1 MNLVPPQG
9 TVLGS
14 LEIEEVYFYYEGPRF
29 FAARNAS
36 GQRYLAIAVDEDE
49 GSDTYLYVAVST
61 DRFRAIRSGLVSLR
75 EAYTSAEDGHA
86 VTVKATYGDSPT
98 NQLELRDSSE
108 IPDAWLPTPD
118 ARLELDTPT
127 QDPFASGDLV
137 PRARAEQRA
146 FIALRLVRP
155 DGLRTEYPASALA
168 ETFGDFQEAVHAMAQ
183 EEEGAPTAAGP
194 IPEHITRGSEL
205 AIVEL
210 RAASF
215 VVIMS
220 PTQEENS
227 LLEPLARR
235 ATRRLLDLLARSG
248 DEERLSDSV
257 VGLRKR
263 AISKYRALLE
273 GVVDRDTDL
282 GLYFA
287 APGEELETV
296 TVTPAGAESGLRI
309 ATRASETSSELVIE
323 RAILIGVNLRTRA
336 FEISEPAS
344 DDRYAGRISVDALR
358 QIEGLPTGEA
368 HRYSIRLLVE
378 QAYVSFS
385 SEPSTKYRLLSIAPL
400 EVLAVKPLPD
410 ARA

>member
-1 MNLVPPQG
+1 MSLVPPQG
-9 TVLGS
+9 TFLGN
-14 LEIEEVYFYYEGPRF
+14 LEIEEVYFHYEGPRF
-29 FAARNAS
+29 FAARSGS

-49 GSDTYLYVAVST
+49 YSDTYLYVAMST
-61 DRFRAIRSGLVSLR
+61 DRFRAVRSGLVSLR
-75 EAYTSAEDGHA
+75 EAYTSPEDGHA
-86 VTVKATYGDSPT
+86 VAVKAHYGDSPA
-98 NQLELRDSSE
+98 NQMELLVSSE
-108 IPDAWLPTPD
+108 IPDAWLPTAD

-127 QDPFASGDLV
+127 LDSFGPGDLV
-137 PRARAEQRA
+137 LRARAEQRA
-146 FIALRLVRP
+146 FIALRLALL
-155 DGLRTEYPASALA
+155 DGRRTEYPAGALA

-220 PTQEENS
+220 PTQEDS
-227 LLEPLARR
+227 LLEPLAQR

-248 DEERLSDSV
+248 EEERLSDSV
-257 VGLRKR
+257 AGLRKR
-263 AISKYRALLE
+263 AISKYRTLLE

-287 APGEELETV
+287 APDEELETV
-296 TVTPAGAESGLRI
+296 TVTPASAEAGLRI
-309 ATRASETSSELVIE
+309 ATSASETSSELVIE

-344 DDRYAGRISVDALR
+344 DDRYAGRISVDALG

-368 HRYSIRLLVE
+368 HRYSVRLLVE

-400 EVLAVKPLPD
+400 GVLVEKVPPH